1 MGPDPRNA
9 VVDPQLHVHGMQ
21 DNEGPLGNRTMQMLK
36 AIPNASKFLEFLIE
50 GT

>member
-9 VVDPQLHVHGMQ
+9 GVDPQLRVHGMQ
-21 DNEGPLGNRTMQMLK
+21 DNEAPLGNRTMQMLK
-36 AIPNASKFLEFLIE
+36 AIPNASNYLGFLIE

>member
-9 VVDPQLHVHGMQ
+9 MGDPQLRVHGMP
-21 DNEGPLGNRTMQMLK
+21 DNETPMGNRTMYLLN
-36 AIPNASKFLEFLIE
+36 AIPNASKYLEFLIE